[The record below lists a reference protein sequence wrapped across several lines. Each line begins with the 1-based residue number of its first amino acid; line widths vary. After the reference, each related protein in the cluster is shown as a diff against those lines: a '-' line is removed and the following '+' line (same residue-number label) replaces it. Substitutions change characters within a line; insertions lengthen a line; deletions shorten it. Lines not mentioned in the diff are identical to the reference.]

1 MTLSQEDPPPLPP
14 LSVSVEAL
22 AAIREDHIELLREGI
37 VGRPDGVHAEDHLVI
52 AALRRSLDNILG
64 FLAMVDQRNVFCG
77 VPIIRFQLDTAMSL
91 YARNLVKDVLA
102 YASHITEGKERRGY
116 CDRTGRL
123 LTDSYL
129 HRELTKKYESVT
141 EIYGDASGYIHFSR
155 QHMLR
160 VLDLEESQ
168 RQENAVFRDIDE
180 LTAGWSEEE
189 VRNALVEFLWATHAI
204 LVECTEWKIE
214 RRRGAGRRG
223 HSEL

>member
-1 MTLSQEDPPPLPP
+1 MHPISLRERSD
-14 LSVSVEAL
+14 
-22 AAIREDHIELLREGI
+22 AAI
-37 VGRPDGVHAEDHLVI
+37 A
-52 AALRRSLDNILG
+52 
-64 FLAMVDQRNVFCG
+64 
-77 VPIIRFQLDTAMSL
+77 
-91 YARNLVKDVLA
+91 
-102 YASHITEGKERRGY
+102 
-116 CDRTGRL
+116 DRTGRL

-180 LTAGWSEEE
+180 LTAGWSEEDM
-189 VRNALVEFLWATHAI
+189 RNALVEFLWATHVI

-214 RRRGAGRRG
+214 RRRGGGRRG
-223 HSEL
+223 HK